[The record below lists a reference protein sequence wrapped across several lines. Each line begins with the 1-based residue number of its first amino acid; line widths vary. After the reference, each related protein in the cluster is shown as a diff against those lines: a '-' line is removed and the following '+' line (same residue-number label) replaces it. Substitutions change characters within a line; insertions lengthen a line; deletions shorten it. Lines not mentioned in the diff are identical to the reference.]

1 MKKLIFNFFILLVTI
16 FIVAD
21 SQIVQANNHI
31 INQIEVIGNN
41 RIDDETV
48 INYSEILLGDL
59 YNEIQVD
66 NSLKNLYETELF
78 SNVEIKYSNSIL
90 TIEVVENYLI
100 NQVAF
105 EGNKKI
111 DDQSLGSITSLKPRS
126 TFSNKKLEEDI
137 VTSIISSYRAAGRY
151 SVFVEPKIIKLD
163 YNRINLVFEINEG
176 NVTKI
181 TDINFIG
188 NSKLF

>member
-1 MKKLIFNFFILLVTI
+1 MKKLIFNFFTLIVTI
-16 FIVAD
+16 FIITD
-21 SQIVQANNHI
+21 SQIIQANNHL
-31 INQIEVIGNN
+31 INQIEVKGNN
-41 RIDDETV
+41 RIDAETV
-48 INYSEILLGDL
+48 INYSEILLGDS

-105 EGNKKI
+105 EGNKKL
-111 DDQSLGSITSLKPRS
+111 DDQSLAAITNLKPRS
-126 TFSNKKLEEDI
+126 TFSNRKLEEDI
-137 VTSIISSYRAAGRY
+137 TSIINSYRAAGRY

-163 YNRINLVFEINEG
+163 FNRVNLVY
-176 NVTKI
+176 
-181 TDINFIG
+181 
-188 NSKLF
+188 